1 MIFALVF
8 PTKLSRP
15 YHSKSSTHSDF
26 FRFRENFVRISCV
39 KHIIF
44 LLMAIP
50 FFSTFSYSYSI
61 FRKRSCRND
70 LFYYTMIAPMI
81 EAGQPKKGVWYA
93 FLLEQNRWLV
103 LTVVLPAKTKLNKVQ
118 GFHDWIG
125 NDRRKTRHKNM
136 SPDNTR
142 KATPISAFLFLRVLV
157 GYHWL

>member
-1 MIFALVF
+1 
-8 PTKLSRP
+8 
-15 YHSKSSTHSDF
+15 
-26 FRFRENFVRISCV
+26 
-39 KHIIF
+39 
-44 LLMAIP
+44 MAIP

-157 GYHWL
+157 GYHWLESCKNDSPLTGSSFYLNRLEQPDKLIKAYLA